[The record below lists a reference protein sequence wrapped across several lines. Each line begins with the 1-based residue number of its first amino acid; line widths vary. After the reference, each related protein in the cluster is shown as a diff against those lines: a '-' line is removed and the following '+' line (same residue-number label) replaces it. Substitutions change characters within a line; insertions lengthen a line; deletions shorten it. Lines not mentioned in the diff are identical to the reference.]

1 MNAQIEFAKNATYLT
16 TVIALRVK
24 FEEMFSAMDYPSVVK
39 VQKIVDFENDFVQ
52 EVLNPFLEVA
62 LPLIDT
68 DAKNDLHA
76 SIADAAASVL
86 DSWVL
91 KSQQK
96 AAEDVKKQFY
106 YACGD
111 IKSSD
116 DICYAG
122 AYFQEIQNRI
132 NSLVDLD
139 RALSLLIHKCD

>member
-16 TVIALRVK
+16 AVMALRVK
-24 FEEMFSAMDYPSVVK
+24 FGEMFSAMDYPSVVK

-52 EVLNPFLEVA
+52 EVLNPFLEAA

-76 SIADAAASVL
+76 SIADAATSVL
-86 DSWVL
+86 NSWIL
-91 KSQQK
+91 KSQQE
-96 AAEDVKKQFY
+96 AAEDVKKQLY
-106 YACGD
+106 YAFD
-111 IKSSD
+111 DVKSSD

-122 AYFQEIQNRI
+122 AYFQEVRNRI

-139 RALSLLIHKCD
+139 HALSLLIHKCD